1 MKKFLSFT
9 FLFLLVSCNLT
20 DKKKDKVWSEL
31 PEVTSLSTLKET
43 EFAETLENPITNDKN
58 TIYAPAFLFAWDKVE
73 EELKSS
79 IKLDTSN
86 TNNFKLVVASKSYLN
101 SLLDTEYSASAINDN
116 GRIIAKAFFNKTLPF
131 ETKLQA
137 LDDPILFEKKTNVSA
152 FGMKYFDED
161 AIKFSKILYYLN
173 DEIFIL
179 QLTPKDKQ
187 HEIILIKGLE
197 NFTTLAGAIAQTNNL
212 IEKGKTESK
221 DNKQSWKYEIVE
233 KDIFSIPTIK
243 FNIATSY
250 KNLVGQQ
257 FLTTDNKKHFI
268 EEAYQRTGFILNENG
283 AVVES
288 AAVAAVDSASAEPII
303 KHPKSMIFDK
313 PFLIVIKRKEQINPY
328 FVMTI
333 NNAELLTKK

>member
-152 FGMKYFDED
+152 FGMKYLM
-161 AIKFSKILYYLN
+161 KMQLN
-173 DEIFIL
+173 FL
-179 QLTPKDKQ
+179 KSS
-187 HEIILIKGLE
+187 
-197 NFTTLAGAIAQTNNL
+197 TT
-212 IEKGKTESK
+212 
-221 DNKQSWKYEIVE
+221 
-233 KDIFSIPTIK
+233 
-243 FNIATSY
+243 
-250 KNLVGQQ
+250 
-257 FLTTDNKKHFI
+257 
-268 EEAYQRTGFILNENG
+268 
-283 AVVES
+283 
-288 AAVAAVDSASAEPII
+288 
-303 KHPKSMIFDK
+303 
-313 PFLIVIKRKEQINPY
+313 
-328 FVMTI
+328 
-333 NNAELLTKK
+333 